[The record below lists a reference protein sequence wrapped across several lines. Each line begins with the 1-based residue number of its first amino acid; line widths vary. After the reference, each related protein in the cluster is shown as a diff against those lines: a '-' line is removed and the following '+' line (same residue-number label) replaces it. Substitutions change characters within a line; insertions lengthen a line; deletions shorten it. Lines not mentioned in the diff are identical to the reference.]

1 MALMLVRVFFIYI
14 FIFLRE
20 NYYSIINGTNYGS
33 MAMAKKLPIG
43 IQTFSK
49 LIENNCV
56 YVDKTALIH
65 HLITEGECYFLSR
78 PRRFGK
84 SLLVS
89 TLAEIFSGNKELF
102 AGLAIASLPYD
113 WKKYPVISISFSDFD
128 CTTPENLNESIK
140 RCLHNIANEYHIML
154 NEQLNSGAM
163 LQSLTKELAKQNPVV
178 LLIDEYDYAILK
190 HIHNPEMAH
199 AMREAVK
206 NFYAVIK
213 GLDAYLKFV
222 FLTGVSKF
230 SQTSIF

>member
-113 WKKYPVISISFSDFD
+113 WKKHPVIAISFSDLD
-128 CTTPENLNESIK
+128 CTSPENLQESLK
-140 RCLHNIANEYHIML
+140 RCLQRIAKQYQITLETVNTP
-154 NEQLNSGAM
+154 GAM
-163 LQSLTKELAKQNPVV
+163 LQDLVKMLAKENTVA
-178 LLIDEYDYAILK
+178 LLIDECDYAIL
-190 HIHNPEMAH
+190 
-199 AMREAVK
+199 
-206 NFYAVIK
+206 
-213 GLDAYLKFV
+213 
-222 FLTGVSKF
+222 
-230 SQTSIF
+230 